1 MYAYFE
7 VKTVL
12 AGLLERACNA
22 CGFSVSLEEAEA
34 SVCDAREGFG
44 DFASTLA
51 FDLAKKK
58 KTNPVQLAKTITEHV
73 GEHEW
78 VETAKHDGPYLNFV
92 LSEAL
97 YSRVLAQVLECSI
110 CFGSNASSKR
120 KVIVEFPSVNPNKPW
135 HAGHLR
141 NAILGDCVARVLS
154 FAGDKVER
162 LDYIDDLGLQVA
174 ESVWGFERLN
184 DKIAGKTAGKRVP
197 SGASESSAGFVGKFD
212 HWLGAEYVEVTKR
225 MEEDKQ
231 VALQVRE
238 VLKSLEEGT
247 SKTAKLGRE
256 LCEKCVRAQYETAFS
271 LGIFHDALVWESDI
285 VRSKLF
291 ENGLKKMLATGGVLK
306 ESTGDNAGCIVAKLS
321 ALEEFKDMKSPDKVL
336 VRSDGTAMYTGKDV
350 AFQLWKF
357 GLVDA
362 ELKFSKFSTQPN
374 NSELFMSTSSGE
386 RKQFGKADVVVN
398 VIGVEQAY
406 PQKVVAEILKRMGF
420 EQQASNSI
428 HLAYE
433 HVVLPEGRF
442 SGRQGTWKGFT
453 ADELIDEAKKRA
465 KEQIREKFKDLS
477 EKEKEQI
484 ASVVGV
490 GAIRFSFA
498 RVSPEKKIL
507 FEWEKALSFEG
518 DSAPYIQYMHARAS
532 RIIEKTGTNDK
543 IQNFVL
549 FVNENRSSNLQYNE
563 EKTSQSESKT
573 TRSSAPT
580 SNTFHFTHA
589 EERKLAK
596 LLARFPFIVQQAA
609 KQYRPH
615 VIADYSLEVATQFG
629 KFYNECQVLQEK
641 NEKTKTTRLAL
652 VHATKTVLH
661 NALELLG
668 VTAPERM

>member
-1 MYAYFE
+1 MYVYFE
-7 VKTVL
+7 VKSVL

-58 KTNPVQLAKTITEHV
+58 KTNPVQLAKTIAEHV

-78 VETAKHDGPYLNFV
+78 VETTKHDGPYLNFV
-92 LSEAL
+92 LSEKF
-97 YSRVLAQVLECSI
+97 YSRVLTEISECSV
-110 CFGSNASSKR
+110 CFGSNAPSKR

-141 NAILGDCVARVLS
+141 NAILGDCIARVLA
-154 FAGDKVER
+154 FAGDSVER

-174 ESVWGFERLN
+174 ESVWGFMRVS
-184 DKIAGKTAGKRVP
+184 DKV
-197 SGASESSAGFVGKFD
+197 VGKLD
-212 HWLGAEYVEVTKR
+212 HWLGAEYVEVTKK
-225 MEEDKQ
+225 MEEDKH
-231 VALQVRE
+231 VALKVRE

-256 LCEKCVRAQYETAFS
+256 LCEKCVKAQYETAFS

-357 GLVDA
+357 GLIDA

-374 NSELFMSTSSGE
+374 NTELWMSTSKGE
-386 RKQFGKADVVVN
+386 KKQFGKADVVVN

-453 ADELIDEAKKRA
+453 ADELIEEAKKRA
-465 KEQIREKFKDLS
+465 KEQIREKFENLS
-477 EKEKEQI
+477 EQEKEEI
-484 ASVVGV
+484 ASVVGA
-490 GAIRFSFA
+490 GAIRFSFV

-518 DSAPYIQYMHARAS
+518 DAAPYIQYMHARAS
-532 RIIEKTGTNDK
+532 RIMEKAGS
-543 IQNFVL
+543 
-549 FVNENRSSNLQYNE
+549 NESE
-563 EKTSQSESKT
+563 QSEECKKSREQPAAST
-573 TRSSAPT
+573 DSAKQ
-580 SNTFHFTHA
+580 FHFTHA

-596 LLARFPFIVQQAA
+596 LLARFPSVVQQAA
-609 KQYRPH
+609 KQCRPH
-615 VIADYSLEVATQFG
+615 VIADYSLEVATEFG

-641 NEKTKTTRLAL
+641 NEKAKTTRLAL
-652 VHATKTVLH
+652 VKATKTVLH

-668 VTAPERM
+668 VKAPERM